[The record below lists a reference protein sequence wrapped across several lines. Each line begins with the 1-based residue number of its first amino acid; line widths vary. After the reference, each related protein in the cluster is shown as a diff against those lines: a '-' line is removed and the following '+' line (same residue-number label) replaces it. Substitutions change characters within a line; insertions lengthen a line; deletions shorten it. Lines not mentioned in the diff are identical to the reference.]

1 MTLEE
6 LEEVITNI
14 FAAQGKTV
22 SDKIVKVWCKEI
34 ASKSFYD
41 EAIRKAEQELMTDD
55 NEKPTLPKVLEVIY
69 KYHNEIKAS
78 NFKKFECDY
87 CNGLNY
93 VYTTLFFSKTGYYL
107 SQSYA
112 IKCYHN
118 DIQDGYAKMILDE
131 KNHNK
136 TPTANG
142 YMLVFK
148 DIVELEAYLEKVKAN
163 NWFDLWVEQEKPK
176 AELVPFYP
184 PKEEELVSE
193 NLVIPEPE
201 EYVPEEEEIEEDT
214 EESIP
219 F

>member
-1 MTLEE
+1 MQLEE
-6 LEEVITNI
+6 LEEVINNI

-22 SDKIVKVWCKEI
+22 SETIVKVWCKEI
-34 ASKSFYD
+34 ASRSFYD
-41 EAIRKAEQELMTDD
+41 QAIHQAEKEMMEEED
-55 NEKPTLPKVLEVIY
+55 EKPTLPKLLATIT
-69 KYHNEIKAS
+69 KYNEQIKSA
-78 NFKKFECDY
+78 NFKKIDCEW

-118 DIQDGYAKMILDE
+118 DTQDGYAKMILDE

-148 DIVELEAYLEKVKAN
+148 DIVELEAYLEKVKVN